1 MSIRHVFMPVMACAT
16 LSGAFFPACAQAQG
30 WIETVAPAYRAANV
44 VAARVVRNEVN
55 DTFAMIHC
63 AAGDVRLVLGGTG
76 GEPPEGE
83 SIVSAGQVRA
93 RTIFIPDPA
102 MSKLTGNPTTSAMV
116 PGDLLGEMAK
126 SRSLSVVTTMRFGN
140 GQVSNQT
147 RTTPLSGFGRLMPVL
162 RQECLGE
169 VRQAARAQP
178 VEQPAP
184 RTMPPKPAQR
194 DGFDDILDDLGGKP
208 SPEVAPRTP
217 AQLPAAARK
226 LLAGYAQS
234 CRDTGGR
241 NGAFRGKGVYI
252 ADLNG
257 DGVLDY
263 VYYLGDYSCPG
274 GMPGAGFCGASG
286 GCSVDVVM
294 SAPQGHR
301 EVEGWIGIYD
311 VSIARAGNQEI
322 LALTNNVRGNAVI
335 TRHRWN
341 GRAFVRM

>member
-1 MSIRHVFMPVMACAT
+1 MRIPDFFLKMLACAAM
-16 LSGAFFPACAQAQG
+16 LGGAFPKQAQAQG
-30 WIETVAPAYRAANV
+30 WVETAAPAYRAANV
-44 VAARVVRNEVN
+44 VAARIVSNEVN
-55 DTFAMIHC
+55 DTYAMIHC

-83 SIVSAGQVRA
+83 SVVSAGQVRA
-93 RTIFIPDPA
+93 RTIFIADPA
-102 MSKLTGNPTTSAMV
+102 MSKLMGNPSTSAMV
-116 PGDLLGEMAK
+116 PGDLLSEMAK

-140 GQVSNQT
+140 GQASRET
-147 RTTPLSGFGRLMPVL
+147 RNIPLSGFGRLMPVL

-169 VRQAARAQP
+169 VRQAGPAVQP
-178 VEQPAP
+178 PPREAPQMPA
-184 RTMPPKPAQR
+184 AR
-194 DGFDDILDDLGGKP
+194 DGFDDMLDDLGGKP
-208 SPEVAPRTP
+208 SPAAPALSP

-226 LLAGYAQS
+226 LLTGYAQS
-234 CRDTGGR
+234 CRDSGGR
-241 NGAFRGKGVYI
+241 DGAFRGKGVHI

-294 SAPQGHR
+294 STPQGHR
-301 EVEGWIGIYD
+301 EIQGWIGIYD
-311 VSIARAGNQEI
+311 VAIARIGNQEI
-322 LALTNNVRGNAVI
+322 LALTNNVRGEAVV

-341 GRAFVRM
+341 GRGFVRM